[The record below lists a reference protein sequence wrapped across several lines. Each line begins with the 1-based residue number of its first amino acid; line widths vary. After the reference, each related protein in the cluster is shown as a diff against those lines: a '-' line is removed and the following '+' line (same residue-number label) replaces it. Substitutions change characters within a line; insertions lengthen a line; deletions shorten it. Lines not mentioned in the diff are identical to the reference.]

1 MQNHYTYLH
10 SLGIADPNTQ
20 AFITA
25 VAGGLTL
32 VLLGSYSAKRLT
44 SRRARFSGSG
54 DPARDTGLVP
64 EGSITVPGLF
74 DLFIEI
80 FVSFQDSLLGREN
93 RKYLPLTATVF
104 LYLFFLNI
112 IGLIPGVPAAT
123 TTVWAT
129 VPVAVLIFCSFN
141 YFGIKEHGL
150 KNYLKHF
157 AGPVWWL
164 AWFIFPLEIF
174 GALLRIVTLNLRLYW
189 NITADHM
196 VLSIFSDLV
205 PVFVPIVFYGL
216 GTFVCFMQAFV
227 PTVLTM
233 IYILLATQHE
243 EGEHEHQA
251 AH

>member
-1 MQNHYTYLH
+1 MENHYTYFQ
-10 SLGIADPNTQ
+10 SFGIVDGNTQ
-20 AFITA
+20 DFITA
-25 VAGGLTL
+25 VAGGL
-32 VLLGSYSAKRLT
+32 VLLLVGASSAKLLAR
-44 SRRARFSGSG
+44 RRARYSGG
-54 DPARDTGLVP
+54 DAASDSGLVP
-64 EGSITVPGLF
+64 EKSITVPGLF

-80 FVSFQDSLLGREN
+80 FVAFQDSLLGREN
-93 RKYLPLTATVF
+93 RKYLPLTGTVF
-104 LYLFFLNI
+104 FYLFFLNI

-123 TTVWAT
+123 TTVWTT
-129 VPVAVLIFCSFN
+129 VPVAILIFCSFN
-141 YFGIKEHGL
+141 YYGIKEHGF
-150 KNYLKHF
+150 KSYLKHF

-174 GALLRIVTLNLRLYW
+174 GALLRILTLNLRLYW
-189 NITADHM
+189 NISADHM

-205 PVFVPIVFYGL
+205 PLFVPIVFYGL